1 MITGSLL
8 RLLYDAASIQ
18 RWNDHIRPAQGFT
31 ELDKQAHKMVYA
43 YVLAKFEESESNAR
57 VDWLALIEG
66 GLCEFLQRIKL
77 TDIKPPIYHKLM
89 AEQGPKLN
97 RWVWREL
104 RDVLKDM
111 APDFPEVFRSY
122 FAIDAEPGDSCS
134 NPSTD
139 RDGWMSRGS
148 SAGLAGSTE
157 VARHEPA
164 PRWTLERKILR
175 AAHYLATN
183 WEFQIIYN
191 LNRTLYGLE
200 ATREEVENQL
210 EDHSNLVGV
219 QKLALGKKTSH
230 FLDLVGQLR
239 FQQRWAQTPRIPST
253 SVLGHML
260 IVAILSYVCAK
271 HIKACPRRICNDF
284 FGGLFHDLPE
294 VLTRDIVSP
303 IKKSVEGLDDIIKEI
318 EKRQMEEKILPLLPA
333 AWHQDIRYYVEDEFA
348 NKIVVN
354 GVPKVLKE
362 EIGEQ
367 YNRDEFSPM
376 DGSLIKACDEVAAY
390 MEAYLSTEH
399 GIRSRHLED
408 GIRTIERNYRNK
420 VILGID
426 FGQVLRDISGGAR

>member
-43 YVLAKFEESESNAR
+43 YVLAKFEESENSAA

-66 GLCEFLQRIKL
+66 GLCEFFQRIKL
-77 TDIKPPIYHKLM
+77 TDIKPPIYHQLM
-89 AEQGPKLN
+89 AEQGPRLN
-97 RWVWREL
+97 RWVWGEL
-104 RDVLKDM
+104 REVLKDV
-111 APDFPEVFRSY
+111 APDFPELFRTY
-122 FAIDAEPGDSCS
+122 FAIDAEEVEPG
-134 NPSTD
+134 P
-139 RDGWMSRGS
+139 DGSPELG
-148 SAGLAGSTE
+148 GEKPT
-157 VARHEPA
+157 

-210 EDHSNLVGV
+210 EDHSNFVGV

-230 FLDLVGQLR
+230 FMDLVGQLR
-239 FQQRWAQTPRIPST
+239 FQQRWAQTPRIPAT

-271 HIKACPRRICNDF
+271 HVGACPRRVANDF

-303 IKKSVEGLDDIIKEI
+303 IKKSVEGLDHIIKGI

-333 AWHQDIRYYVEDEFA
+333 SWHGEIRYYVEDEFGDR
-348 NKIVVN
+348 IVVN
-354 GVPKVLKE
+354 GAPVVLPQGIE
-362 EIGEQ
+362 EKD
-367 YNRDEFSPM
+367 NRDDLSPI

-390 MEAYLSTEH
+390 MEAFLSKEH
-399 GIRSRHLED
+399 GIKSKHLED
-408 GIRTIERNYRNK
+408 GIRTIERKYRNK
-420 VILGID
+420 VILGIN
-426 FGQVLRDISGGAR
+426 FGAVLEEIGRST